1 MAALVIQDEAAA
13 LTGCA
18 LRSKTVSGDGKQS
31 QHWHLCAV
39 NVLATFVA
47 VAFVDRVGR
56 RMLLMV
62 ASVWM
67 FVTQGHRGHHP
78 GHGVPEVRSRPASR
92 GFNWH
97 AGGKHAPRVSQVV
110 YQNHSMA
117 RNGILLH
124 SLQ

>member
-1 MAALVIQDEAAA
+1 MALLVVHDEAAA

-18 LRSKTVSGDGKQS
+18 LRSKTISGDGKQS

-67 FVTQGHRGHHP
+67 FVTQVIVAITLGTEFQKYGADLPRG
-78 GHGVPEVRSRPASR
+78 
-92 GFNWH
+92 
-97 AGGKHAPRVSQVV
+97 VSIGMLVV
-110 YQNHSMA
+110 ST
-117 RNGILLH
+117 RLECLT
-124 SLQ
+124 